1 MAGDGNHGALGAAL
15 GAALEHACMQL
26 PFDVSGRQQQTL
38 LRYVELLARWNATY
52 NLTSV
57 RDPLEMVTQHL
68 ADALSVVAPLRAKL
82 PVRAGRSLLDVGTG
96 AGLPGLVIA
105 ALEPELQI
113 TCVDTVGKKIAFVR
127 QAIGELG
134 LANVTAVHGRVEQI
148 RQPRVDVVCARAF
161 ASLVDLAL
169 WTRHLLLPDGV
180 WMALKGRQP
189 DEEIAALP
197 TDVEVF
203 HVEQIR
209 VPGMAAERCIVWMRP
224 A

>member
-1 MAGDGNHGALGAAL
+1 MAGDGNHGVL

-82 PVRAGRSLLDVGTG
+82 PVRSGRSLLDVGTG

>member
-1 MAGDGNHGALGAAL
+1 
-15 GAALEHACMQL
+15 
-26 PFDVSGRQQQTL
+26 
-38 LRYVELLARWNATY
+38 
-52 NLTSV
+52 
-57 RDPLEMVTQHL
+57 
-68 ADALSVVAPLRAKL
+68 
-82 PVRAGRSLLDVGTG
+82 LLDVGTG

-180 WMALKGRQP
+180 WMALKGRRP

-197 TDVEVF
+197 ADVEVF
-203 HVEQIR
+203 HVEQLQ